1 MIAGKLLWTNLMRHL
16 YLLVICY
23 SHTHIHCQFLFV
35 RGPHWLAAILPLG
48 DFSINC
54 VASNTDID
62 SGDCQLVR
70 SCHARPL
77 LGHRTF
83 LRISISSN
91 GSCSGKHLRVTPA
104 PRSAIMPSEP
114 FCIPINPIIPIIPII
129 RHIPY
134 CPHFP
139 SPSHRRPR
147 GKGPSWTAQHWADL
161 RSPSVELPWPA
172 GCGRGVRRAGDGWN
186 TFLDGVG
193 EKWSLRTPRTPI
205 LTCHWLQYYLSHRNC
220 WEALSEAPRS
230 CVQWLLCRLQTRRI
244 GW

>member
-91 GSCSGKHLRVTPA
+91 GSCSGKHLRATPA

-114 FCIPINPIIPIIPII
+114 FCIPIIPIIPII

-134 CPHFP
+134 CPYFHILPF
-139 SPSHRRPR
+139 SFSSKTKRERSKLNGSALSR
-147 GKGPSWTAQHWADL
+147 STISFSWAAMTCWL
-161 RSPSVELPWPA
+161 RK
-172 GCGRGVRRAGDGWN
+172 RRAACGGWLKHV
-186 TFLDGVG
+186 F
-193 EKWSLRTPRTPI
+193 
-205 LTCHWLQYYLSHRNC
+205 
-220 WEALSEAPRS
+220 
-230 CVQWLLCRLQTRRI
+230 
-244 GW
+244 GWRGREMIT